1 MIDWLVATLLVGA
14 DPRSGCA
21 DVLARRMSCQNA
33 ATERAGTTRFR
44 IRAYPYGNSGVLA
57 ATATAQRVARGGG
70 IGGGTAL
77 RFFHHGLPER
87 SALRRVREKNR
98 PAGDHRYEGTAV
110 NETAAGFFARLKH
123 RKLVQWAL
131 AYIAASFALIQ
142 VLDVVV
148 SRFDWPAEF
157 ERVIILALAVGF
169 AVMLVV
175 AWYHGEKGQLRAS
188 GAELLL
194 IALVLAIGGGL
205 LWKFAG
211 AAAHRDVTANSTAH
225 AAPAMQRVAAAASA
239 GGDASSGPAIPAK
252 SIAVLPFENLS
263 DNKDNVYFSDG
274 LSEEI
279 LNSLARIDG
288 LRVIGR
294 TSSFQFKGKDVD
306 SRTIGARL
314 GVANLL
320 EGSVRR
326 EGERARVTAQ
336 LIRASDGTQLWSQT
350 YDRTVTDSLA
360 VQLDIAE
367 QVAGVLD
374 VVLDDKQRA
383 RMRAAGVKNVDAFIA
398 YQKGWKLYIDA
409 HAKPGVNLIDGLR
422 QANVEFDKA
431 TALDPNFSFAYYAEA
446 DLYEHT
452 LMADGRSHAELL
464 DAQRAA
470 LHTLERAAATS
481 PDPQQRDLA
490 LAERQMLSD
499 DWHGLADRIETA
511 LKQPGCSAPN
521 WMPVF
526 ASAFGYGDLIENL
539 GARVN
544 VCDPL
549 NPINY
554 RTRISVAL
562 ATGHPQRALDVLAKS
577 ETTFGGGPTPTLSQA
592 IALTMLGRTAEA
604 QATLDSIEPIGE
616 AFYIAQ
622 LIVGKAASVDPAK
635 LHASLQK
642 VDRNSSKFEGRD
654 ITDAVE
660 ASLSGDRAEANRHA
674 AMLDARPAG
683 GLLLAILITECQ
695 CGAPF
700 DLDATPHF
708 KALLAES
715 GLRWPPPKT
724 IKYPTRAAQAGP
736 PPFSA
741 PVAAKARAHG

>member
-1 MIDWLVATLLVGA
+1 
-14 DPRSGCA
+14 
-21 DVLARRMSCQNA
+21 
-33 ATERAGTTRFR
+33 
-44 IRAYPYGNSGVLA
+44 
-57 ATATAQRVARGGG
+57 
-70 IGGGTAL
+70 
-77 RFFHHGLPER
+77 
-87 SALRRVREKNR
+87 
-98 PAGDHRYEGTAV
+98 V
-110 NETAAGFFARLKH
+110 NETAAGFIARLKH
-123 RKLVQWAL
+123 RKLVQWTL

-148 SRFDWPAEF
+148 SRFDWPTQF
-157 ERVIILALAVGF
+157 ERVTILALAVGF
-169 AVMLVV
+169 AVTLVV
-175 AWYHGEKGQLRAS
+175 AWYHGEKGQQRTS

-205 LWKFAG
+205 VWQFGRVAPISRRPD
-211 AAAHRDVTANSTAH
+211 AAA
-225 AAPAMQRVAAAASA
+225 VAAAQRATTTSA
-239 GGDASSGPAIPAK
+239 VTQAVPVPAK

-306 SRTIGARL
+306 SRTIGERL

-367 QVAGVLD
+367 QVAGVLN

-383 RMRAAGVKNVDAFIA
+383 HMRAAGVKNVDAFIA
-398 YQKGWKLYIDA
+398 YQKGWKLYTDA

-490 LAERQMLSD
+490 LAERQLLSD

-511 LKQPGCSAPN
+511 LRQPGCSAPN

-549 NPINY
+549 NRINY
-554 RTRISVAL
+554 HTRISAAL
-562 ATGHPQRALDVLAKS
+562 ATGHPQRALDVLAKA
-577 ETTFGGGPTPTLSQA
+577 ETTFGGGPTPTPAQA
-592 IALTMLGRTAEA
+592 VALAMLGRTAEA
-604 QATLDSIEPIGE
+604 EATLHSIEPIGDG
-616 AFYIAQ
+616 FYIAQ
-622 LIVGKAASVDPAK
+622 LIVGKAAGVDPAK
-635 LHASLQK
+635 LGASLQK
-642 VDRNSSKFEGRD
+642 VDRNSSKFQERD
-654 ITDAVE
+654 ITDAV
-660 ASLSGDRAEANRHA
+660 AAALSGNRAEADRHA
-674 AMLDARPAG
+674 AALDARPAG
-683 GLLLAILITECQ
+683 GLLLAIVVAGCQ

-724 IKYPTRAAQAGP
+724 IKYPIRAAQDGP
-736 PPFSA
+736 PAFSA
-741 PVAAKARAHG
+741 PVAAEARAHG

>member
-1 MIDWLVATLLVGA
+1 M
-14 DPRSGCA
+14 
-21 DVLARRMSCQNA
+21 
-33 ATERAGTTRFR
+33 
-44 IRAYPYGNSGVLA
+44 
-57 ATATAQRVARGGG
+57 
-70 IGGGTAL
+70 
-77 RFFHHGLPER
+77 
-87 SALRRVREKNR
+87 
-98 PAGDHRYEGTAV
+98 
-110 NETAAGFFARLKH
+110 NEFVARLKQ

-131 AYIAASFALIQ
+131 AYAAGAFALLQGVDMVAAKFGWPDAIERGLIIAACA
-142 VLDVVV
+142 
-148 SRFDWPAEF
+148 
-157 ERVIILALAVGF
+157 GF
-169 AVMLVV
+169 FITLLL
-175 AWYHGEKGQLRAS
+175 AWYHGERGAQKVS
-188 GAELLL
+188 GIELLL
-194 IALVLAIGGGL
+194 LALLLAVGGAFMWRFSGSH
-205 LWKFAG
+205 AS
-211 AAAHRDVTANSTAH
+211 ASTPAV
-225 AAPAMQRVAAAASA
+225 ASLAKPPSASAPARA
-239 GGDASSGPAIPAK
+239 DIPAK

-306 SRTIGARL
+306 SRTIGERL

-326 EGERARVTAQ
+326 EGDRARVTAQ

-350 YDRTVTDSLA
+350 YDRTVKDSLA

-367 QVAGVLD
+367 KVAGVLN

-431 TALDPNFSFAYYAEA
+431 TAPDPNFSFAYYAEA

-481 PDPQQRDLA
+481 PDPQQRELA
-490 LAERQMLSD
+490 LAERQLLSD
-499 DWHGLADRIETA
+499 DWHGLAARIEAA

-549 NPINY
+549 NGINY
-554 RTRISVAL
+554 HTRVSVAL
-562 ATGHPQRALDVLAKS
+562 ATGHPQRALDVLARA
-577 ETTFGGGPTPTLSQA
+577 ETMLGGGPLPTTSQA
-592 IALTMLGRTAEA
+592 IALTMLGRTTEA
-604 QATLDSIEPIGE
+604 QATLSSMEARGE
-616 AFYIAQ
+616 GYYIAQ
-622 LIVGKAASVDPAK
+622 LIVGKAAGEDTSK
-635 LHASLQK
+635 LHTRLQA
-642 VDRNSSKFEGRD
+642 VDRKSSKFQGWD
-654 ITDAVE
+654 VTNAVE
-660 ASLSGDRAEANRHA
+660 AALSGNRAEADRHA
-674 AMLDARPAG
+674 AALDARPAG
-683 GLLLAILITECQ
+683 GLLLAIVVTDCH

-715 GLRWPPPKT
+715 GLRWPPPRT
-724 IKYPTRAAQAGP
+724 IDYPNSP
-736 PPFSA
+736 I
-741 PVAAKARAHG
+741 AREKP

>member
-1 MIDWLVATLLVGA
+1 
-14 DPRSGCA
+14 
-21 DVLARRMSCQNA
+21 MSA
-33 ATERAGTTRFR
+33 
-44 IRAYPYGNSGVLA
+44 SV
-57 ATATAQRVARGGG
+57 
-70 IGGGTAL
+70 
-77 RFFHHGLPER
+77 
-87 SALRRVREKNR
+87 
-98 PAGDHRYEGTAV
+98 
-110 NETAAGFFARLKH
+110 AGFFARLKR

-131 AYIAASFALIQ
+131 AYVAFAFALLQGVDIVAQ
-142 VLDVVV
+142 
-148 SRFDWPAEF
+148 RFAWPDQL
-157 ERVIILALAVGF
+157 ERVLILALAVGF
-169 AVMLVV
+169 FVAIIL
-175 AWYHGEKGQLRAS
+175 AWYHGER
-188 GAELLL
+188 GAQRVSNTEIVILALL
-194 IALVLAIGGGL
+194 LAIGGGL
-205 LWKFAG
+205 LWKFGG
-211 AAAHRDVTANSTAH
+211 AAARRDVTANSTAH
-225 AAPAMQRVAAAASA
+225 AAPAMQRVAADAPA
-239 GGDASSGPAIPAK
+239 GGNASSGPAIPAK

-306 SRTIGARL
+306 SRTIGERL

-367 QVAGVLD
+367 QVAGVLN

-398 YQKGWKLYIDA
+398 YQKGWKLYTDA
-409 HAKPGVNLIDGLR
+409 HFQPGANLIDGLR

-431 TALDPNFSFAYYAEA
+431 TSLDPDFSFAYYAEA
-446 DLYEHT
+446 DRYEHT
-452 LMADGRSHAELL
+452 LMANGRSRAELL

-490 LAERQMLSD
+490 LAERQLLSD

-549 NPINY
+549 NGINY
-554 RTRISVAL
+554 HTRESVAL
-562 ATGHPQRALDVLAKS
+562 ATGHPQRALDIWAKA
-577 ETTFGGGPTPTLSQA
+577 ETTLGGGPLPTPSQA

-604 QATLDSIEPIGE
+604 QATLDSMAPRGE
-616 AFYIAQ
+616 GYYIAQ
-622 LIVGKAASVDPAK
+622 LIVGEAAGADPAK
-635 LHASLQK
+635 LNARLQK
-642 VDRNSSKFEGRD
+642 VDRNSSEFQARD
-654 ITDAVE
+654 ITDAVVT
-660 ASLSGDRAEANRHA
+660 ALSGDRAEADRHA
-674 AMLDARPAG
+674 AALDARPAG
-683 GLLLAILITECQ
+683 GLLLAIAVTECQ

-708 KALLAES
+708 KVLLGES

-724 IKYPTRAAQAGP
+724 IEYPIRAAQDGGP
-736 PPFSA
+736 RFSA

>member
-1 MIDWLVATLLVGA
+1 
-14 DPRSGCA
+14 
-21 DVLARRMSCQNA
+21 MSD
-33 ATERAGTTRFR
+33 F
-44 IRAYPYGNSGVLA
+44 L
-57 ATATAQRVARGGG
+57 
-70 IGGGTAL
+70 
-77 RFFHHGLPER
+77 H
-87 SALRRVREKNR
+87 
-98 PAGDHRYEGTAV
+98 
-110 NETAAGFFARLKH
+110 RLKQ
-123 RKLVQWAL
+123 RKLVQWAV
-131 AYIAASFALIQ
+131 AYVAAAFALLQAIDI
-142 VLDVVV
+142 VAT
-148 SRFDWPAEF
+148 RFGWPETV
-157 ERVIILALAVGF
+157 ERLLIIAICVGF
-169 AVMLVV
+169 FVTLLL
-175 AWYHGEKGQLRAS
+175 AWYHGDQGRQRAS
-188 GAELLL
+188 GTELLL
-194 IALVLAIGGGL
+194 VAMVLAVGGGF

-211 AAAHRDVTANSTAH
+211 APASHGATANSATPAAQASTLSASGATA
-225 AAPAMQRVAAAASA
+225 AGNSVPASAVAA
-239 GGDASSGPAIPAK
+239 IPTK

-263 DNKDNVYFSDG
+263 DDKDNVFFSDG

-350 YDRTVTDSLA
+350 YDRTVKDSLA
-360 VQLDIAE
+360 VQLHIAE

-409 HAKPGVNLIDGLR
+409 HSKPGVDLIDGLR
-422 QANVEFDKA
+422 QANMEFDKA
-431 TALDPNFSFAYYAEA
+431 IALDPDFSFSYFAEA

-470 LHTLERAAATS
+470 LHTLERAADTS

-490 LAERQMLSD
+490 LAERQLLSD

-511 LKQPGCSAPN
+511 LKQSGCSAPN

-549 NPINY
+549 NGINY
-554 RTRISVAL
+554 HTRVSVAL
-562 ATGHPQRALDVLAKS
+562 ATGHPQRALDVLAMVAKAS
-577 ETTFGGGPTPTLSQA
+577 GLGPMPTAPQA
-592 IALTMLGRTAEA
+592 IALAMLGRIGEA
-604 QATLDSIEPIGE
+604 QAALASMEPRGDDY
-616 AFYIAQ
+616 YIAR
-622 LIVGKAASVDPAK
+622 LIVGRAAGEDPVR
-635 LHASLQK
+635 LRASLQD
-642 VDRNSSKFEGRD
+642 VDRKSSKLPMGD
-654 ITDAVE
+654 ITNAV
-660 ASLSGDRAEANRHA
+660 AAALSGNRAEANRHA
-674 AMLDARPAG
+674 AALDARPAG
-683 GLLLAILITECQ
+683 GLLLAIVVTECR

-715 GLRWPPPKT
+715 RLRWPPPQT
-724 IKYPTRAAQAGP
+724 IKYPARSAGDE
-736 PPFSA
+736 
-741 PVAAKARAHG
+741 

>member
-1 MIDWLVATLLVGA
+1 M
-14 DPRSGCA
+14 
-21 DVLARRMSCQNA
+21 
-33 ATERAGTTRFR
+33 
-44 IRAYPYGNSGVLA
+44 
-57 ATATAQRVARGGG
+57 
-70 IGGGTAL
+70 
-77 RFFHHGLPER
+77 
-87 SALRRVREKNR
+87 
-98 PAGDHRYEGTAV
+98 
-110 NETAAGFFARLKH
+110 NELIARLKQ

-131 AYIAASFALIQ
+131 AYVAAAFALLQGIDI
-142 VLDVVV
+142 VAT
-148 SRFDWPAEF
+148 RFGWPDAV
-157 ERVIILALAVGF
+157 ERLLIIAICIGF
-169 AVMLVV
+169 FVTLLL
-175 AWYHGEKGQLRAS
+175 AWYHGEQGRQRAS
-188 GAELLL
+188 GTELLL
-194 IALVLAIGGGL
+194 IALVLAVGGGL
-205 LWKFAG
+205 LWRFAG
-211 AAAHRDVTANSTAH
+211 VPANRDVTETSATLVAQAMSRMPSAASTAGN
-225 AAPAMQRVAAAASA
+225 AQSRSAAAA
-239 GGDASSGPAIPAK
+239 IPEK

-263 DNKDNVYFSDG
+263 DDKDNVYFSDG

-306 SRTIGARL
+306 SSTIGGRL

-326 EGERARVTAQ
+326 EGERARITAQ
-336 LIRASDGTQLWSQT
+336 LIRAADGTQLWSQT

-367 QVAGVLD
+367 QVAGVLN

-383 RMRAAGVKNVDAFIA
+383 RMRAAGVRNVDAFIA
-398 YQKGWKLYIDA
+398 YQKGWKQYTDA
-409 HAKPGVNLIDGLR
+409 HARPGANLIDGLR

-446 DLYEHT
+446 DLFEHT

-490 LAERQMLSD
+490 LAERQLLSD
-499 DWHGLADRIETA
+499 DWHGLADRIDAA

-526 ASAFGYGDLIENL
+526 ASAFGHGDLIENL

-549 NPINY
+549 NGINY
-554 RTRISVAL
+554 HTRVSVAL
-562 ATGHPQRALDVLAKS
+562 ATGHPQRALDIGTKA
-577 ETTFGGGPTPTLSQA
+577 ETTFGGGPTPTSSQA
-592 IALTMLGRTAEA
+592 IALAMLGRTAEA
-604 QATLDSIEPIGE
+604 QATLDSIEPSGE
-616 AFYIAQ
+616 AYYIAG
-622 LIVGKAASVDPAK
+622 LIVGKAAGVDPAK
-635 LHASLQK
+635 LNARLQK
-642 VDRNSSKFEGRD
+642 VDRNSSKLQSWD
-654 ITDAVE
+654 VTDAVV
-660 ASLSGDRAEANRHA
+660 AALSGDRAEADRHA
-674 AMLDARPAG
+674 AALDARPAG
-683 GLLLAILITECQ
+683 GLLLAIVVTECQ

-700 DLDATPHF
+700 DLDATPRF

-715 GLRWPPPKT
+715 GLRWPPPET
-724 IKYPTRAAQAGP
+724 IKYPARAARDGSP
-736 PPFSA
+736 PLSA

>member
-1 MIDWLVATLLVGA
+1 
-14 DPRSGCA
+14 
-21 DVLARRMSCQNA
+21 MS
-33 ATERAGTTRFR
+33 EFL
-44 IRAYPYGNSGVLA
+44 I
-57 ATATAQRVARGGG
+57 
-70 IGGGTAL
+70 
-77 RFFHHGLPER
+77 
-87 SALRRVREKNR
+87 
-98 PAGDHRYEGTAV
+98 
-110 NETAAGFFARLKH
+110 RLKQ

-131 AYIAASFALIQ
+131 AYVAAAWAVLQALGLA
-142 VLDVVV
+142 VD
-148 SRFDWPAEF
+148 SYDWPHGVMRIA
-157 ERVIILALAVGF
+157 F
-169 AVMLVV
+169 AVIALGFVIALVL
-175 AWYHGEKGQLRAS
+175 AWYHGERGAQRVS

-194 IALVLAIGGGL
+194 IALLLAIGGGL

-239 GGDASSGPAIPAK
+239 GGNASFGPTIPAK

-306 SRTIGARL
+306 SRTIGQRL

-326 EGERARVTAQ
+326 EGERARITAQ

-367 QVAGVLD
+367 QVAGVLN

-490 LAERQMLSD
+490 LAERQLLSD

-549 NPINY
+549 NGINY
-554 RTRISVAL
+554 STRMSVAL
-562 ATGHPQRALDVLAKS
+562 ATGHPQRALDVLAKA
-577 ETTFGGGPTPTLSQA
+577 ETTFGGGPTPTPAQA

-604 QATLDSIEPIGE
+604 QATLDSMEARSE

-622 LIVGKAASVDPAK
+622 LIVGKAAGVDPAK

-642 VDRNSSKFEGRD
+642 VARNSSKFQGWD
-654 ITDAVE
+654 ITDAV
-660 ASLSGDRAEANRHA
+660 AAALSGNRAEADRHA
-674 AMLDARPAG
+674 GALDARPAG
-683 GLLLAILITECQ
+683 GLLLAVVVTECQ

-715 GLRWPPPKT
+715 GLRWPPPET
-724 IKYPTRAAQAGP
+724 IKFPAPTAQAGP
-736 PPFSA
+736 PPVAA
-741 PVAAKARAHG
+741 PAAAKALAHD

>member
-1 MIDWLVATLLVGA
+1 
-14 DPRSGCA
+14 
-21 DVLARRMSCQNA
+21 
-33 ATERAGTTRFR
+33 
-44 IRAYPYGNSGVLA
+44 
-57 ATATAQRVARGGG
+57 
-70 IGGGTAL
+70 
-77 RFFHHGLPER
+77 
-87 SALRRVREKNR
+87 
-98 PAGDHRYEGTAV
+98 
-110 NETAAGFFARLKH
+110 
-123 RKLVQWAL
+123 
-131 AYIAASFALIQ
+131 
-142 VLDVVV
+142 
-148 SRFDWPAEF
+148 
-157 ERVIILALAVGF
+157 
-169 AVMLVV
+169 
-175 AWYHGEKGQLRAS
+175 
-188 GAELLL
+188 LLL
-194 IALVLAIGGGL
+194 IALVLAVGGGL
-205 LWKFAG
+205 LWKFADTS
-211 AAAHRDVTANSTAH
+211 AIHDFTASSTTH
-225 AAPAMQRVAAAASA
+225 AVPALPRVAAAASA
-239 GGDASSGPAIPAK
+239 GGNAPPGPVIPAK

-263 DNKDNVYFSDG
+263 DNKDNVFFSDG

-326 EGERARVTAQ
+326 EGDRARVTAQ

-367 QVAGVLD
+367 QVAGVLN

-383 RMRAAGVKNVDAFIA
+383 HMRAAGVKNVDAFID
-398 YQKGWKLYIDA
+398 YQKGWQLYIDA

-490 LAERQMLSD
+490 LAERQLLSD
-499 DWHGLADRIETA
+499 DWHGLADRIEAA
-511 LKQPGCSAPN
+511 LKQSGCSAPN

-549 NPINY
+549 NGINY

-562 ATGHPQRALDVLAKS
+562 ATGHPQRALDVLAKA
-577 ETTFGGGPTPTLSQA
+577 ETMFGGGPTPTPAQA

-604 QATLDSIEPIGE
+604 QATLASMEPRGDGY
-616 AFYIAQ
+616 YIAQ
-622 LIVGKAASVDPAK
+622 LIVGRAAGEDPVK
-635 LHASLQK
+635 LRASLQD
-642 VDRNSSKFEGRD
+642 VDRKNSKLRMGD
-654 ITDAVE
+654 VTDAV
-660 ASLSGDRAEANRHA
+660 AAALSGNRAEADRHA
-674 AMLDARPAG
+674 AALDARPAG
-683 GLLLAILITECQ
+683 GLLLAIVITDCQ

-715 GLRWPPPKT
+715 GLRWPPPQT
-724 IKYPTRAAQAGP
+724 IKYPARAAQDGSP
-736 PPFSA
+736 PASA
-741 PVAAKARAHG
+741 PVAAKARAHD

>member
-1 MIDWLVATLLVGA
+1 LLQAV
-14 DPRSGCA
+14 DI
-21 DVLARRMSCQNA
+21 V
-33 ATERAGTTRFR
+33 
-44 IRAYPYGNSGVLA
+44 
-57 ATATAQRVARGGG
+57 AQRFAWPDAIERGL
-70 IGGGTAL
+70 II
-77 RFFHHGLPER
+77 
-87 SALRRVREKNR
+87 
-98 PAGDHRYEGTAV
+98 AV
-110 NETAAGFFARLKH
+110 CIGFF
-123 RKLVQWAL
+123 VAL
-131 AYIAASFALIQ
+131 L
-142 VLDVVV
+142 L
-148 SRFDWPAEF
+148 
-157 ERVIILALAVGF
+157 
-169 AVMLVV
+169 
-175 AWYHGEKGQLRAS
+175 AWYHGDRGAQKVS
-188 GAELLL
+188 GTELAILTLL
-194 IALVLAIGGGL
+194 LAIGGAF
-205 LWKFAG
+205 LWRFSGSHAVAPAVSTISATTPS
-211 AAAHRDVTANSTAH
+211 AAAT
-225 AAPAMQRVAAAASA
+225 SA
-239 GGDASSGPAIPAK
+239 RADIPAK

-306 SRTIGARL
+306 SRTIGERL
-314 GVANLL
+314 GVANVL

-326 EGERARVTAQ
+326 EGDRARVTAQ

-367 QVAGVLD
+367 QVAGVLN

-383 RMRAAGVKNVDAFIA
+383 HMRAAGVKNVDAFIA

-409 HAKPGVNLIDGLR
+409 HRGDDLIAGLR

-431 TALDPNFSFAYYAEA
+431 IALDPDFSFAYFAEA

-470 LHTLERAAATS
+470 LRTLERAAATS

-490 LAERQMLSD
+490 LAERQLLSD
-499 DWHGLADRIETA
+499 DWHGLAARIEAA
-511 LKQPGCSAPN
+511 LKQPRCSAPN

-549 NPINY
+549 NVINY
-554 RTRISVAL
+554 HTRVSVAL
-562 ATGHPQRALDVLAKS
+562 ATGHPRRALAVLAMAEKATGS
-577 ETTFGGGPTPTLSQA
+577 GPVPSTYQA

-604 QATLDSIEPIGE
+604 QATLSLIEPRGDGY
-616 AFYIAQ
+616 YIAQ
-622 LIVGKAASVDPAK
+622 LIVGKAAGEDPAK
-635 LHASLQK
+635 LHARLQN
-642 VDRNSSKFEGRD
+642 VDRKSSKYRMWD
-654 ITDAVE
+654 LADAVE
-660 ASLSGDRAEANRHA
+660 AALSGNRAEANRRA
-674 AMLDARPAG
+674 AALDARPAG
-683 GLLLAILITECQ
+683 GLLLAIVVTDCH

-715 GLRWPPPKT
+715 GLRWPPPET
-724 IKYPTRAAQAGP
+724 IKYPAHAAQGGSP
-736 PPFSA
+736 PASA
-741 PVAAKARAHG
+741 PAAAKALAHD

>member
-1 MIDWLVATLLVGA
+1 M
-14 DPRSGCA
+14 
-21 DVLARRMSCQNA
+21 
-33 ATERAGTTRFR
+33 
-44 IRAYPYGNSGVLA
+44 
-57 ATATAQRVARGGG
+57 
-70 IGGGTAL
+70 
-77 RFFHHGLPER
+77 
-87 SALRRVREKNR
+87 
-98 PAGDHRYEGTAV
+98 
-110 NETAAGFFARLKH
+110 NEFLARLKQ

-131 AYIAASFALIQ
+131 AYAAGAFALLQGIDMVAAKFGWPDAIERGLIIAACA
-142 VLDVVV
+142 
-148 SRFDWPAEF
+148 
-157 ERVIILALAVGF
+157 GF
-169 AVMLVV
+169 FITLLL
-175 AWYHGEKGQLRAS
+175 AWYHGER
-188 GAELLL
+188 GAQKVTGIELLL
-194 IALVLAIGGGL
+194 LALLLALGGAFMWRFSGS
-205 LWKFAG
+205 
-211 AAAHRDVTANSTAH
+211 H
-225 AAPAMQRVAAAASA
+225 APASTPAVASLAK
-239 GGDASSGPAIPAK
+239 ASSAPAPTRTDIPAK

-306 SRTIGARL
+306 LRTIGERL

-350 YDRTVTDSLA
+350 YDRTVKDSLA

-367 QVAGVLD
+367 QVAGVLN

-409 HAKPGVNLIDGLR
+409 HSNPDVDLLDGLR

-431 TALDPNFSFAYYAEA
+431 IALDPDFSFAYFAKA

-464 DAQRAA
+464 EAQRAA

-481 PDPQQRDLA
+481 PDPQQRELA
-490 LAERQMLSD
+490 LAERQLLSD
-499 DWHGLADRIETA
+499 DWHGLATRIEAA

-549 NPINY
+549 NGINY

-562 ATGHPQRALDVLAKS
+562 ATGHPQRALTVLAAAQKALRTGPMP
-577 ETTFGGGPTPTLSQA
+577 TTDEAVAQA
-592 IALTMLGRTAEA
+592 MLGKVKEA
-604 QATLDSIEPIGE
+604 QTTMASLEPSG
-616 AFYIAQ
+616 AYGYMAQ
-622 LIVGKAASVDPAK
+622 LVVGTAAGESAASI
-635 LHASLQK
+635 HARLQK
-642 VDRNSSKFEGRD
+642 VDRKSSKMKMWD
-654 ITDAVE
+654 IADAVE
-660 ASLSGDRAEANRHA
+660 ASLSGDRAEANRDA
-674 AMLDARPAG
+674 AVLDARPAG
-683 GLLLAILITECQ
+683 GLLLAIVATECQ

-700 DLDATPHF
+700 DLDATPNF
-708 KALLAES
+708 KARLAES

-724 IKYPTRAAQAGP
+724 IKYPIRAAQDGP
-736 PPFSA
+736 PAFSA

>member
-1 MIDWLVATLLVGA
+1 MTDFI
-14 DPRSGCA
+14 
-21 DVLARRMSCQNA
+21 
-33 ATERAGTTRFR
+33 E
-44 IRAYPYGNSGVLA
+44 
-57 ATATAQRVARGGG
+57 
-70 IGGGTAL
+70 
-77 RFFHHGLPER
+77 
-87 SALRRVREKNR
+87 
-98 PAGDHRYEGTAV
+98 
-110 NETAAGFFARLKH
+110 RLKQ
-123 RKLVQWAL
+123 RKLVQWSL
-131 AYIAASFALIQ
+131 AYVAFAFAMIQ
-142 VLDVVV
+142 GVDVVAQQ
-148 SRFDWPAEF
+148 FGWPEGV
-157 ERVIILALAVGF
+157 RRGITLALVLGF
-169 AVMLVV
+169 FVVLVL
-175 AWYHGEKGQLRAS
+175 AWYHGER
-188 GAELLL
+188 GAQRVNGTELLIITL
-194 IALVLAIGGGL
+194 LLAVGGGV
-205 LWKFAG
+205 LWRYARAPVVSAAG
-211 AAAHRDVTANSTAH
+211 SS
-225 AAPAMQRVAAAASA
+225 ASA
-239 GGDASSGPAIPAK
+239 AIATASSPVATPIRANIPAK

-263 DNKDNVYFSDG
+263 DDKDNVFFSDG

-306 SRTIGARL
+306 SSTIGGRL

-367 QVAGVLD
+367 QVAGVLN
-374 VVLDDKQRA
+374 VVLDDRQRA

-431 TALDPNFSFAYYAEA
+431 TALDPDFSFAYYAEA

-452 LMADGRSHAELL
+452 LMSDGRSRAELL

-470 LHTLERAAATS
+470 LHTLERAGATS

-490 LAERQMLSD
+490 LAERQLLSD
-499 DWHGLADRIETA
+499 DWHGLADRIEAA

-526 ASAFGYGDLIENL
+526 ASAFGYGDPIENL

-549 NPINY
+549 NGINY
-554 RTRISVAL
+554 HTRVSVAL
-562 ATGHPQRALDVLAKS
+562 ATGHPQRALDIWAKA
-577 ETTFGGGPTPTLSQA
+577 ETTLGGGPLPTSSQA
-592 IALTMLGRTAEA
+592 IALAMLGRTAEA
-604 QATLDSIEPIGE
+604 QATLDSIEPSGE
-616 AFYIAQ
+616 GYYIAQ
-622 LIVGKAASVDPAK
+622 LIVGEAAGVDPAK
-635 LHASLQK
+635 LNTSLQK
-642 VDRNSSKFEGRD
+642 VDRNSSKLQSWD
-654 ITDAVE
+654 VTDAVV
-660 ASLSGDRAEANRHA
+660 AALSGDRAEADRHA
-674 AMLDARPAG
+674 AALDARPAG
-683 GLLLAILITECQ
+683 GLLLAIVVTECQ

-700 DLDATPHF
+700 DLDATPRF

-715 GLRWPPPKT
+715 GLRWPPPETIKHPARTYQLVGLAQIAAWTDAPDLAVKT
-724 IKYPTRAAQAGP
+724 IRQLLAMPAGGVMSIERLKLDP
-736 PPFSA
+736 VWDPLRKDPAFQSLLANYAERLPATALSDA
-741 PVAAKARAHG
+741 PHD

>member
-1 MIDWLVATLLVGA
+1 MT
-14 DPRSGCA
+14 
-21 DVLARRMSCQNA
+21 
-33 ATERAGTTRFR
+33 
-44 IRAYPYGNSGVLA
+44 
-57 ATATAQRVARGGG
+57 
-70 IGGGTAL
+70 
-77 RFFHHGLPER
+77 
-87 SALRRVREKNR
+87 
-98 PAGDHRYEGTAV
+98 
-110 NETAAGFFARLKH
+110 GFIARLKQ

-131 AYIAASFALIQ
+131 AYVAFAFALLQGVDI
-142 VLDVVV
+142 VAAK
-148 SRFDWPAEF
+148 FGWPDSV
-157 ERVIILALAVGF
+157 ERILIIASCIGF
-169 AVMLVV
+169 FVTLLL
-175 AWYHGEKGQLRAS
+175 AWYHGDQGRQRAS
-188 GAELLL
+188 GTELLL
-194 IALVLAIGGGL
+194 IALVLAVGGGL

-211 AAAHRDVTANSTAH
+211 VSANRDVTETSTTLVAQAMPRTTSAASTAGN
-225 AAPAMQRVAAAASA
+225 AQAQSAAA
-239 GGDASSGPAIPAK
+239 AIPAK

-306 SRTIGARL
+306 SPTIGRRL

-326 EGERARVTAQ
+326 EGERARITAQ

-367 QVAGVLD
+367 QVAGVLN

-431 TALDPNFSFAYYAEA
+431 TALDPDFSFAYYAEA

-452 LMADGRSHAELL
+452 LMSDGRSRAELL

-470 LHTLERAAATS
+470 LHTLERAGATS

-549 NPINY
+549 NGINY
-554 RTRISVAL
+554 HTRVSAAL
-562 ATGHPQRALDVLAKS
+562 ATGHPQRALDIWAKA
-577 ETTFGGGPTPTLSQA
+577 ETTFGGGPTPTSSQA
-592 IALTMLGRTAEA
+592 IALTMLGRIAEA
-604 QATLDSIEPIGE
+604 QATLDSMEPSGDGY
-616 AFYIAQ
+616 YIAQ
-622 LIVGKAASVDPAK
+622 LIVGEAAGTDPAK
-635 LHASLQK
+635 LNASLQK
-642 VDRNSSKFEGRD
+642 VDRNSSKFESWD
-654 ITDAVE
+654 VTDAVV
-660 ASLSGDRAEANRHA
+660 AALSGDRAEADRHA
-674 AMLDARPAG
+674 AALDARPAG
-683 GLLLAILITECQ
+683 GLLLAIVVTECQ

-700 DLDATPHF
+700 DLDATPRF

-715 GLRWPPPKT
+715 GLRWPPPET
-724 IKYPTRAAQAGP
+724 IKYPARAAHHGSP
-736 PPFSA
+736 PVSA
-741 PVAAKARAHG
+741 AAAAKARVHD

>member
-1 MIDWLVATLLVGA
+1 MVH
-14 DPRSGCA
+14 
-21 DVLARRMSCQNA
+21 
-33 ATERAGTTRFR
+33 
-44 IRAYPYGNSGVLA
+44 
-57 ATATAQRVARGGG
+57 GG
-70 IGGGTAL
+70 
-77 RFFHHGLPER
+77 FWQE
-87 SALRRVREKNR
+87 
-98 PAGDHRYEGTAV
+98 
-110 NETAAGFFARLKH
+110 LKH
-123 RKLVQWAL
+123 RHVYRVAA
-131 AYIAASFALIQ
+131 AYAFVGWLLIQ
-142 VLDVVV
+142 VATQVFPVFHLPDWIDQAVVLL
-148 SRFDWPAEF
+148 
-157 ERVIILALAVGF
+157 ILIGF
-169 AVMLVV
+169 P
-175 AWYHGEKGQLRAS
+175 
-188 GAELLL
+188 
-194 IALVLAIGGGL
+194 IALVLAWAFDATPYGIVRTDTKGGADSRAPQHSHRAGIAVGLIGVLIAVAAGAVWWHAERGGL
-205 LWKFAG
+205 
-211 AAAHRDVTANSTAH
+211 AAPVAHDKASALSDAKQSLASTAAGVS
-225 AAPAMQRVAAAASA
+225 AAKRRVIPAQPVAAQL
-239 GGDASSGPAIPAK
+239 IPAK

-306 SRTIGARL
+306 SRTIGEQL

-326 EGERARVTAQ
+326 EGARARVTAQ

-367 QVAGVLD
+367 QVAGVLN

-409 HAKPGVNLIDGLR
+409 HAKAGVNLIDGLR

-490 LAERQMLSD
+490 LAERQLLSD
-499 DWHGLADRIETA
+499 DWHGLADRIEIA

-549 NPINY
+549 NRINY
-554 RTRISVAL
+554 RTRVSAAL
-562 ATGHPQRALDVLAKS
+562 ATGHPQRALDVLAKA
-577 ETTFGGGPTPTLSQA
+577 ETTFGGGPTPTPYQA

-622 LIVGKAASVDPAK
+622 LIVGKVAGVDPAK

-642 VDRNSSKFEGRD
+642 VDRNSSKFRGRD
-654 ITDAVE
+654 ITDAV
-660 ASLSGDRAEANRHA
+660 AAALSGNRAEADRHA
-674 AMLDARPAG
+674 GALDARPAG
-683 GLLLAILITECQ
+683 GLLLAVVITECQ

-724 IKYPTRAAQAGP
+724 IKYPTLAAQDGP
-736 PPFSA
+736 PPFSP
-741 PVAAKARAHG
+741 PVAAKARAHD